1 MRALSLHLRGTA
13 LDEGL
18 EPPAGRQAAV
28 VSVLGHAGVLSAMI
42 VFPLLGAT
50 EPPETVSAFQNPL
63 IRPLTVA
70 LPAAAQRPVVPAPKR
85 SVQNQANQAA
95 PAANVRPP
103 SDTPTGFRVD
113 DVLDPGPGT
122 SSGAVGE
129 DGGDRR
135 GAPGGDCELG
145 ALCGV
150 GLPSTAGT
158 PEPTIAR
165 IGGLIREPRLIESR
179 PPQYPSIAQTAG
191 VSGKVVLEAHVAAD
205 GRVLDVQVIT
215 GHPLFDAAA
224 IASVRSRRYEPLL
237 LNGVPTEFL
246 VTITVVFNARR

>member
-1 MRALSLHLRGTA
+1 MRALSLHLRSNA

-18 EPPAGRQAAV
+18 EPPAGRQAAF
-28 VSVLGHAGVLSAMI
+28 VSVIGHAGVLSAMI

-70 LPAAAQRPVVPAPKR
+70 LPSAQRPAAPAPKR
-85 SVQNQANQAA
+85 TARNQANQAA
-95 PAANVRPP
+95 PSANVQPP

-122 SSGAVGE
+122 TSGAVGE
-129 DGGDRR
+129 DGGDKR

-158 PEPTIAR
+158 QEPTIAR
-165 IGGLIREPRLIESR
+165 VGGLIREPRLIESR
-179 PPQYPSIAQTAG
+179 PPQYPPVAQAAG
-191 VSGKVVLEAHVAAD
+191 VSGKVVLEAHVSTD
-205 GRVLDVQVIT
+205 GRVLDVQVTT
-215 GHPLFDAAA
+215 GHPLFDTAA